1 MLNITKSTMLNGT
14 ITLENTVAVSLYA
27 TKTQKGDVTLS
38 VNIQSE
44 TLYQANKKECDEGI
58 AEFKKEVEAI

>member
-14 ITLENTVAVSLYA
+14 ITLENTVAVSMYA
-27 TKTQKGDVTLS
+27 TKTQKGDINLS

-58 AEFKKEVEAI
+58 AEFKEEVEDL

>member
-27 TKTQKGDVTLS
+27 TKTQKGDVNLS